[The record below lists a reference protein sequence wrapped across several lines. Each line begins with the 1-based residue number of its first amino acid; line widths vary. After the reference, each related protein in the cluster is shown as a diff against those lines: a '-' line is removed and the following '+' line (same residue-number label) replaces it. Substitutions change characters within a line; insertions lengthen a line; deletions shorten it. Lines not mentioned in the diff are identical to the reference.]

1 MAQELMCK
9 NKHIMFKPF
18 GENFLLHQRL
28 EASVLSPRASSCY
41 TAIQDLESKQLLYN
55 LLSTNDCSN
64 QYERFSASV
73 LYTLTFGFRIL
84 TGEEWQLKR
93 SLECLENFTQASQVG
108 VWIVDAL
115 PSLNSL
121 PRLLTPW
128 KKTAENWYEDWADLH
143 MRNMQ
148 DALARP
154 GWNWSKDF
162 AAAKEARQMTPVD
175 LSWDLGVLCDAGV
188 ETTHTTLQIF
198 TLACLAYP
206 GWISTAQR
214 ELDDIVGPD
223 RLPDFDDLDKLPYI
237 QAVVEENFRWRHIVP
252 AGVPH
257 ATSQEDHYKGF
268 LIPKGSMI
276 VPLFIAMRNNE
287 AIFDSPSEFR
297 PERWLG
303 KQPIAGNFGYGR
315 RVCTGRF
322 IARNSVTMAI
332 ARLLWAYN
340 IRGKDGE
347 RVVVSEES
355 FTTGFVSAPKHFD
368 AVFEVRSERHRDVV
382 EKEFEGVEKDP
393 IVLMEEVRK
402 KMVSVGLSPRAG

>member
-28 EASVLSPRASSCY
+28 EASVLSPRASACY
-41 TAIQDLESKQLLYN
+41 TSLQDLESKQLLKN
-55 LLSTNDCSN
+55 LLTTNDCST
-64 QYERFSASV
+64 QYERFSASI

-108 VWIVDAL
+108 AWIVDAV

-121 PRLLTPW
+121 PAVFTPW
-128 KKTAENWYEDWADLH
+128 KKTAESWYESWADLH

-162 AAAKEARQMTPVD
+162 AAAKEAQQMTPVD
-175 LSWDLGVLCDAGV
+175 ISWDLGVLCDAGV

-206 GWISTAQR
+206 DWIATAQK
-214 ELDDIVGPD
+214 ELDEVVGPN
-223 RLPDFDDLDKLPYI
+223 RLPDFDDFEKLPYI

-257 ATSQEDHYKGF
+257 ATSQEDTYKGF
-268 LIPKGSMI
+268 LIPKGSLI
-276 VPLFIAMRNNE
+276 VPLFIAMRNDESLFNN
-287 AIFDSPSEFR
+287 PSEFR

-303 KQPIAGNFGYGR
+303 KPQSSNFGYGR

-322 IARNSVTMAI
+322 IARNSVNIAI
-332 ARLLWAYN
+332 ARLLWAFR
-340 IRGKDGE
+340 IKPKGGE
-347 RVVVSEES
+347 RVIVNEES
-355 FTTGFVSAPKHFD
+355 FTPGFVSAPKHFD
-368 AVFEVRSERHRDVV
+368 AVFEVRSELHKRLI
-382 EKEFEGVEKDP
+382 EEAYEMAEKDP
-393 IVLMEEVRK
+393 QVLMGEIRK
-402 KMVSVGLSPRAG
+402 KQVAVGLTPRA